1 MPNVVLHASSRDPF
15 FDLPASFEA
24 ALRASLPPSFELE
37 VVREVAALGS
47 ALRNADVYVG
57 WALPASF
64 AKRSERLRYAYFL
77 QAGVPEG
84 WESAT
89 NKAGLPIR
97 FDSAAGVNAES
108 VADHALFLVLAGLR
122 GVRASSLAA
131 GWNPSAHELAR
142 DPRAMETVVFGHGH
156 VGRALVSRLRPLVR
170 EVHVVSH
177 TPHEASAHEARIH
190 GFDEAHSV
198 VARGDVAVLALPSTK
213 ESRGLFTAHR
223 FFDRLPRGA
232 LVVNVARGDLVAEAD
247 VLSFLERDHEAR
259 YLADVAAPEPYP
271 ADGALLAHPR
281 VLLTPH
287 VAGRRSDLWEGLAR
301 AATATLGAELPSLF
315 SEDVDDG
322 GPHP

>member
-24 ALRASLPPSFELE
+24 ALRAALPAGFALE
-37 VVREVAALGS
+37 VVREVAGLGA

-57 WALPASF
+57 WALPPSF

-84 WESAT
+84 WETAT
-89 NKAGLPIR
+89 NKAGLAIR
-97 FDSAAGVNAES
+97 FDSAAGVNADS

-122 GVRASSLAA
+122 GVLSGSLGA
-131 GWNPSAHELAR
+131 GWAPAAHEVAR
-142 DPRAMETVVFGHGH
+142 DPRTMEAVVFGHGH
-156 VGRALVSRLRPLVR
+156 VGRGVVARLRPLFR

-177 TPHEASAHEARIH
+177 TPHEASAHEPRIH
-190 GFDEAHSV
+190 GFDETEAV
-198 VARGDVAVLALPSTK
+198 VAHGDVVVLALPSTG
-213 ESRGLFTAHR
+213 ESRALFSTER
-223 FFDRLPRGA
+223 FFERLPRGA
-232 LVVNVARGDLVAEAD
+232 IVVNVARGDLLREDDLLA
-247 VLSFLERDHEAR
+247 FLERAPEAR
-259 YLADVAAPEPYP
+259 YLADVATPEPYP

-301 AATATLGAELPSLF
+301 AASATLGAELPSLF